1 MNSRTLGYWK
11 SRRHY
16 FAAGP
21 GGGSGKMSGGLF
33 GGGWKDE
40 VNFCV
45 MKCYKSVKSDIIC

>member
-21 GGGSGKMSGGLF
+21 GVGSGWMGNFLGEWKGDFF
-33 GGGWKDE
+33 GVG
-40 VNFCV
+40 V